1 MMRNPQNKSQH
12 TYQVSTAPVSC
23 TANLSLFCL
32 LSYCSQNNERTETE
46 RVSSEPWRDLVSSC
60 GNFSGCSFKWELK
73 CTVDGEEC
81 GSQKR
86 SIWRKRKQEQDWQ
99 LLQGCLGHFCTWS
112 FRCRYPRNYLRGQ
125 GFPASTN
132 HGRNRYISFWHTGT
146 RYLRDK
152 HWPWVLNTYRP
163 YLFLQ
168 IGKIAKI
175 ATPFF

>member
-81 GSQKR
+81 GSQKKASEGRGNR
-86 SIWRKRKQEQDWQ
+86 SRTDSFFRGVWATSVPDLSAADILGIIWEARDS
-99 LLQGCLGHFCTWS
+99 LLAPIMGGTDTSLSDTQVLSTCVISIDLEFLIPTDHICS
-112 FRCRYPRNYLRGQ
+112 CR
-125 GFPASTN
+125 
-132 HGRNRYISFWHTGT
+132 
-146 RYLRDK
+146 
-152 HWPWVLNTYRP
+152 
-163 YLFLQ
+163 
-168 IGKIAKI
+168 
-175 ATPFF
+175 